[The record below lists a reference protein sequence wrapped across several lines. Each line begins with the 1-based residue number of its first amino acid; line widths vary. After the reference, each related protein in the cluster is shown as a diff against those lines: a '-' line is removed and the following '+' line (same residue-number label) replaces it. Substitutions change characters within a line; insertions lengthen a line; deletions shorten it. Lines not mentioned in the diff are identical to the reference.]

1 MSPSQAR
8 AQDNKPAA
16 TANVPLAAPITIS
29 ITTPNGTTTITTVP
43 GKTIPGAITTT
54 EGTVTI
60 TTADGKTITTTGTI
74 TLAVPAATKPKM
86 ITTES
91 GLQYADEREGT
102 GEVATKGQTVSVN
115 YKGMFQDGT
124 VFDQSYGRGP
134 FDFKLGAGQV
144 IKGWDEGV
152 AGMKV
157 GGKRK
162 LVIPPDLAY
171 GARGAGGVIPPNATL
186 VFEVELLGLK

>member
-1 MSPSQAR
+1 MSPTQAR

-16 TANVPLAAPITIS
+16 ATVPAAAPITIS

-60 TTADGKTITTTGTI
+60 TTADGKTTTATGTI
-74 TLAVPAATKPKM
+74 SISIPVATEPKM
-86 ITTES
+86 TTTKS
-91 GLQYADEREGT
+91 GLQYTDEREGT
-102 GEVATKGQTVSVN
+102 GAVATKGQTVSVN

-134 FDFKLGAGQV
+134 FDFKLGEGQV

-162 LVIPPDLAY
+162 LVIPPDLGY

-186 VFEVELLGLK
+186 VFEVELLGVK